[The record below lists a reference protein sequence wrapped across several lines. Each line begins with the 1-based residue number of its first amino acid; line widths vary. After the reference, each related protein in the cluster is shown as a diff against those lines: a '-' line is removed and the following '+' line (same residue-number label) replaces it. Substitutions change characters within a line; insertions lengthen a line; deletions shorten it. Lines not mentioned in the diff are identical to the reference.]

1 MQCCESCHLSC
12 CLHMSAMI
20 FLFFFFCF
28 VFVLLLLCF
37 VFITFFKRK
46 LFVLFCFCFHRGFE
60 TSLSLH
66 LWFFKFLFFCCFFVV
81 FYYFLTNSF
90 VLFFVLFCCF
100 CWWNKKLIQAFYLRP
115 TVSHSH
121 HFYVDRHF
129 VRKCRYFE
137 LSFVQIVI
145 CPNCHCSN
153 MVFSKW
159 NFVFP
164 NISLKSC

>member
-20 FLFFFFCF
+20 FLFCFCF

-46 LFVLFCFCFHRGFE
+46 LFVLFCFCFIEVLKLLCRCFY
-60 TSLSLH
+60 SFSNS
-66 LWFFKFLFFCCFFVV
+66 WFFLFLLFSYKLFCFV
-81 FYYFLTNSF
+81 
-90 VLFFVLFCCF
+90 FVLFCCF
-100 CWWNKKLIQAFYLRP
+100 CWWNKKIIQAFYLRR

-129 VRKCRYFE
+129 VRKCRYFKMA
-137 LSFVQIVI
+137 FVRIVW
-145 CPNCHCSN
+145 
-153 MVFSKW
+153 F
-159 NFVFP
+159 
-164 NISLKSC
+164 